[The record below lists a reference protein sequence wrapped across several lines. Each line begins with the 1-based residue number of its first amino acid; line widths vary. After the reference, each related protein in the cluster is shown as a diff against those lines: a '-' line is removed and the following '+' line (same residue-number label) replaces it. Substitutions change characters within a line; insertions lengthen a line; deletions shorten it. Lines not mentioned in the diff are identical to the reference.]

1 MTGVRGRRVLIVEDE
16 YLIAQDL
23 SRYFAK
29 MGAHVLG
36 PVSNVEAAGRQVD
49 FAEAAVLDIDLNG
62 QKVFPVA
69 DELARRKI
77 PFVFF
82 SGRGDIAIPERF
94 RHAGRLSKPVDVDAV
109 FDALFPADDGAR
121 GDDSST
127 NVLAVLPRL
136 RLTALLLMETP
147 GPADRL
153 VELTLENALGSL
165 DGRPPGDDLECWLTG
180 LLEDTHRRCGR
191 KLLL

>member
-1 MTGVRGRRVLIVEDE
+1 VTAVRGRRVLIVEDE
-16 YLIAQDL
+16 YFIAQDL

-36 PVSNVEAAGRQVD
+36 PVANVEAAGRQVD
-49 FAEAAVLDIDLNG
+49 FAEAAVLDIDLDG

-69 DELARRKI
+69 DQLARRKI

-82 SGRGDIAIPERF
+82 SGRADIAIPDRF

-109 FDALFPADDGAR
+109 FDALFPGGAARAADGGSD
-121 GDDSST
+121 
-127 NVLAVLPRL
+127 VLAILPRL
-136 RLTALLLMETP
+136 RLSAQLLMESP
-147 GPADRL
+147 GAADRL
-153 VELTLENALGSL
+153 VELTLENALASL
-165 DGRPPGDDLECWLTG
+165 DRKSAAQDLESWLTG
-180 LLEDTHRRCGR
+180 LLEETHRLVGR